1 MMCDSVNGVTCDRC
15 GRPMGKFL
23 RNCMA
28 VASEASPGLGDIVAT
43 GLSAVGITKERVSKL
58 LGGDCGCE
66 ERQQKL
72 NELGHKYL
80 GIGSP
85 TPSGPLDG

>member
-1 MMCDSVNGVTCDRC
+1 MTLCELEGGRC
-15 GRPMGKFL
+15 K
-23 RNCMA
+23 NCGA
-28 VASEASPGLGDIVAT
+28 PLINRRQLCGGYKPGLGDLVAT
-43 GLSAVGITKERVSKL
+43 GLSVVGITKERVSKL
-58 LGGDCGCE
+58 LGGDCGCP

-85 TPSGPLDG
+85 TPSGPLDT